1 MASPY
6 GPALGTPSFGAA
18 AAAHGTPMTGG
29 RFQTD
34 DAFGRDSRFERGFGS
49 GSNPGAFGGDAFP
62 GARAAVRDRD
72 LRTSAAPD
80 YAPLLFGASPGPVG
94 GPSPARGGF
103 EHATGAYGDASLH
116 TPGPAARRTPGF
128 FGAGSGRDAPGAVRP
143 GTGGKK
149 IFGGGFA
156 LASGGTGAGASDGS
170 GRERS
175 PRSPRLSG
183 MSPAGIRGD
192 GTPAGHVSTP
202 WADRSSRREQRR
214 GGSGDGAFDAWDDDA
229 DTDVPNAISEIGKD
243 ERWVVV
249 YGFDPDRELNAVLLE
264 FQKDGDV
271 EAHVAPRDEADAN
284 FAYVRFAD
292 AASAR
297 RALRRNG
304 RRAGGRMVGVAPLDA
319 RSRAKLRDMYGDE
332 GLARREPREGDPS
345 LSRARRTPGG
355 SGSRRIIRARA
366 GGAAAP
372 SSRPHCWRPTRDGVA
387 LQPRRAFWD
396 KVTEFVFGC

>member
-1 MASPY
+1 
-6 GPALGTPSFGAA
+6 
-18 AAAHGTPMTGG
+18 
-29 RFQTD
+29 
-34 DAFGRDSRFERGFGS
+34 
-49 GSNPGAFGGDAFP
+49 
-62 GARAAVRDRD
+62 
-72 LRTSAAPD
+72 
-80 YAPLLFGASPGPVG
+80 
-94 GPSPARGGF
+94 
-103 EHATGAYGDASLH
+103 
-116 TPGPAARRTPGF
+116 
-128 FGAGSGRDAPGAVRP
+128 
-143 GTGGKK
+143 
-149 IFGGGFA
+149 
-156 LASGGTGAGASDGS
+156 
-170 GRERS
+170 
-175 PRSPRLSG
+175 
-183 MSPAGIRGD
+183 MSPAGLRGD
-192 GTPAGHVSTP
+192 GTPAGHVGTP
-202 WADRSSRREQRR
+202 WADRSSRRDRR
-214 GGSGDGAFDAWDDDA
+214 GGSGDDA
-229 DTDVPNAISEIGKD
+229 DVDVPNASALGED
-243 ERWVVV
+243 ERWVTV

-271 EAHVAPRDEADAN
+271 EAHVVPRDEADAN

-345 LSRARRTPGG
+345 FSRARRTPGG
-355 SGSRRIIRARA
+355 SGPRRIVRARA

>member
-94 GPSPARGGF
+94 GPSPRARGLRARHRRVRRRVAA
-103 EHATGAYGDASLH
+103 HARARGAAHAGVLRGGER
-116 TPGPAARRTPGF
+116 PGRARRRPSGHR
-128 FGAGSGRDAPGAVRP
+128 GKENLRRRVRAGERRDRR
-143 GTGGKK
+143 
-149 IFGGGFA
+149 
-156 LASGGTGAGASDGS
+156 
-170 GRERS
+170 GRERRFRARALTS
-175 PRSPRLSG
+175 LTAAQRYEPR
-183 MSPAGIRGD
+183 GIRGD

-229 DTDVPNAISEIGKD
+229 DADVPNAISEIGKD

-292 AASAR
+292 AAL
-297 RALRRNG
+297 RAACAAPERATGGRAHGG
-304 RRAGGRMVGVAPLDA
+304 RRAAGRAVAREAARHVRRRGAGATRASGRRLEFESRSAYAGRIRFAPDNTRARGRRGGAVLAAALLAPDA
-319 RSRAKLRDMYGDE
+319 R
-332 GLARREPREGDPS
+332 RRGAP
-345 LSRARRTPGG
+345 
-355 SGSRRIIRARA
+355 
-366 GGAAAP
+366 AAA
-372 SSRPHCWRPTRDGVA
+372 RVLGQGH
-387 LQPRRAFWD
+387 
-396 KVTEFVFGC
+396 